1 MSAFPNSGRSNHG
14 NLGKLKVRFRPEAA
28 ITARFNR
35 AAYSEYFWASF
46 DIFIISQGV

>member
-1 MSAFPNSGRSNHG
+1 MSAFTNSGRSIPQNQPD
-14 NLGKLKVRFRPEAA
+14 LKGSYRPEAA